1 MAATTRNRHLRSD
14 RHMFSASDDNAMMKH
29 IVATHS
35 PDGTLF
41 NVRPL
46 IQIIEDIMQM
56 VDPAATVPT
65 AHLHENVAELAP
77 IADTEIYNDLNE
89 MLEIMAIT
97 INKVSCEIS
106 CKCTG
111 GGDAHAT
118 TTEIFHL
125 LSNYGW
131 DAKAAITLAAFA
143 MNYGEFWLVAQL
155 YTANPLAKSLAH
167 LKQLPDIL
175 EHGEVL
181 KPRFEAV
188 TTLIKAMLDLTRCI
202 VKFKELPGHYISPET
217 PELVTATAHIPTA
230 VYWIIRSIVACTSI
244 LMNLIGMGHE
254 HITTTTEAW
263 ELSSLAHKISNIH
276 DHLRHNLQL
285 CNHHINENQQI
296 EAYETLLRVMDTPH
310 LDNIKPL
317 KHLIYLKDDQLPLYK
332 SSTKNRVSIDVL
344 RKKIVLLL
352 ISDLDISQD
361 EILLL
366 DQMYKEVGVGPDQF
380 EVVWLPVVP
389 NHRSIPWTEVNQKK
403 FEVLQDTMSWFSVFH
418 PSLLDPAAIKY
429 IKEVWHFNHKSLLV
443 VMDPHGNIVNPN
455 AMHMIWIWGI
465 VAFPFTRLREES
477 LWRDEDWRIEL
488 LVDSIEPKILDWIR
502 DDKYICLY
510 GGDDLDWIRKF
521 TKTARSVAATAG
533 IQLEMLYVGK
543 SNPKEKVRK
552 NNEIIQLEKLSDVLP
567 DLNLIWYFWVR
578 LESMLHSKLQHGK
591 SFEDDPILREIN
603 VMLTYDGN
611 DQGWAVICRGSKE
624 WMRRANGDTVLTSL
638 TNHAEWEEDAGKRGF
653 LPALNDHL
661 EANRSEHHCNRLIL
675 PGTTGMVPERVVCAE
690 CGRSMERFILYRCC
704 TD

>member
-1 MAATTRNRHLRSD
+1 MAATRNRHLRSD
-14 RHMFSASDDNAMMKH
+14 RNMFSASDDNAMMKH

-46 IQIIEDIMQM
+46 IQIIEDIMQR
-56 VDPAATVPT
+56 VDPVAAVDAT
-65 AHLHENVAELAP
+65 AHLHVH
-77 IADTEIYNDLNE
+77 
-89 MLEIMAIT
+89 
-97 INKVSCEIS
+97 
-106 CKCTG
+106 
-111 GGDAHAT
+111 AHAT
-118 TTEIFHL
+118 TTELFHL

-167 LKQLPDIL
+167 LKQLPDII

-188 TTLIKAMLDLTRCI
+188 TTLIKAMLDLTLCI
-202 VKFKELPGHYISPET
+202 VKFKELPSQYISVDT
-217 PELVTATAHIPTA
+217 PELATATAHIPTA
-230 VYWIIRSIVACTSI
+230 VYWIIRSI
-244 LMNLIGMGHE
+244 
-254 HITTTTEAW
+254 
-263 ELSSLAHKISNIH
+263 
-276 DHLRHNLQL
+276 
-285 CNHHINENQQI
+285 QI

-332 SSTKNRVSIDVL
+332 SSTKSRVSIDVV

-352 ISDLDISQD
+352 ISDLDISPD

-389 NHRSIPWTEVNQKK
+389 NHKSLPWTEVNQKK
-403 FEVLQDTMSWFSVFH
+403 FEVLQNMMPWFSVFH

-429 IKEVWHFNHKSLLV
+429 IKEVWHFNHKPLLV

-455 AMHMIWIWGI
+455 AMYMIWIWGI

-488 LVDSIEPKILDWIR
+488 LVDSIEPMILDW
-502 DDKYICLY
+502 
-510 GGDDLDWIRKF
+510 F
-521 TKTARSVAATAG
+521 TKTARSVAKAAG

-543 SNPKEKVRK
+543 SNPKDKVRK
-552 NNEIIQLEKLSDVLP
+552 INDTVQREKLSDVLP

-638 TNHAEWEEDAGKRGF
+638 TNHSEWEEDAGKRGF

-690 CGRSMERFILYRCC
+690 CGRPMERFILYRCC